1 MLGLEHLGCGL
12 GGAAVSKG
20 RQGSSAVES
29 TPAWNLHQAP
39 ALPLLSPTI
48 MEIIIALCKVM
59 TEVFSSSIPWVGYG
73 IKVGMGLLSQRSV

>member
-1 MLGLEHLGCGL
+1 MWAW
-12 GGAAVSKG
+12 GGGSKQ
-20 RQGSSAVES
+20 RQAGSSAVES
-29 TPAWNLHQAP
+29 TLTWNPHQAP